1 MALYLPDSVD
11 FNNNCVSVLNN
22 YTARVY
28 ESDTPNSSGLY
39 DYTDYA
45 LDNHYIAYYGSELLE
60 SSPSCYPTDLLTH
73 SVLDRTDFVD
83 IFVIGVGLFLITF
96 LLFYKLLSYLFRGWF

>member
-11 FNNNCVSVLNN
+11 FNSNCVSVLNN

-28 ESDTPNSSGLY
+28 RSDTPDSNGFY

-45 LDNHYIAYYGSELLE
+45 LDNHYISFTGTELLE
-60 SSPSCYPTDLLTH
+60 SSPTCYPTDMLTH
-73 SVLDRTDFVD
+73 SVLDRTDFAD